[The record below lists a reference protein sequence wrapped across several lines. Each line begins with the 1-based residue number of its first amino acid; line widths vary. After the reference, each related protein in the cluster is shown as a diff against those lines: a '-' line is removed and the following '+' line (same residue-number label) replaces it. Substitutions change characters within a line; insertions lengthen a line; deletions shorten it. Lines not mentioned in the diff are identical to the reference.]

1 MILDSNL
8 HISQEL
14 ITMLAEKA
22 TQYYTLLEAHNKG
35 TEEMKKSHNVSKIDI
50 FKNSNLKY
58 LCLKITLKFFVNLY
72 CCLIN
77 FLMDLL

>member
-35 TEEMKKSHNVSKIDI
+35 TEEMKKSHNVSKI
-50 FKNSNLKY
+50 
-58 LCLKITLKFFVNLY
+58 
-72 CCLIN
+72 
-77 FLMDLL
+77 